1 MSESPAPSAPPEE
14 RATDDNSDAYGGTVF
29 SGTGNA
35 MARDPQTAYAQ
46 MRASAPAMRVDDAGV
61 VVTTRAAMTEVFRHP
76 EIYSSRLT
84 AGHLGNVRPLIPIE
98 LDPPDQRKFRK
109 ILDPLFTPK
118 ALERLAQPVERL
130 VNELIDG
137 FIGENEIDFADR
149 FSVPFPSQVF
159 LTMFG
164 LPPEELSR
172 FLTMKDGIIR
182 PFHVLGVPMNDP
194 RVASYK
200 AQTAQSI
207 YDYFNGVLDERAQE
221 RREDL
226 LSHFLDA
233 EVDGERLTRE
243 DILDI
248 CFLLLIAG
256 LDTVS
261 ASLDC
266 FFRYLAEHPD
276 ARASLVA
283 DPSISPL
290 VVEELL
296 RWETPVMLVTRV
308 ATQDTVLSGCPI
320 RAGDNVHPLLGSA
333 NTDESEFPNADVV
346 QWGRKANRHIAFG
359 AGIHRCLGSNLARL
373 ELRIALRVWHS
384 RIPDYRVK
392 PGAEFDYTV
401 GVRSVD
407 TFPMLLGESL

>member
-1 MSESPAPSAPPEE
+1 MVEQQA
-14 RATDDNSDAYGGTVF
+14 DAYGGTIF
-29 SGTGNA
+29 SGAGDVLT
-35 MARDPQTAYAQ
+35 RCPQAAFAQ
-46 MRASAPAMRVDDAGV
+46 MRSVAPAMRIEGSGV

-76 EIYSSRLT
+76 EIYSSQMP
-84 AGHLGNVRPLIPIE
+84 AGHFGNARPLIPIE
-98 LDPPDQRKFRK
+98 VDPPDQRKFRK

-118 ALERLAQPVERL
+118 QLEHLAGPIEVL
-130 VNELIDG
+130 ANDLIDS
-137 FIGENEIDFADR
+137 FIDEPEIDFAQR

-164 LPPEELSR
+164 LPMQDLPK
-172 FLTMKDGIIR
+172 FLAMKDGIIR
-182 PFHVLGVPMNDP
+182 PFHVLGTSLNDP
-194 RVASYK
+194 RTQELREQSA
-200 AQTAQSI
+200 ASI
-207 YDYFNGVLDERAQE
+207 YDYFNEVLDQREAE

-226 LSHFLDA
+226 LSHFLVA
-233 EVDGERLTRE
+233 EVEGERLTRE
-243 DILDI
+243 EILDI

-276 ARASLVA
+276 KRAALVA
-283 DPSISPL
+283 DPSISPW

-296 RWETPVMLVTRV
+296 RWESPVMLVSRV
-308 ATQDTVLSGCPI
+308 ATQDTELGGCPI
-320 RAGDNVHPLLGSA
+320 HAGDKVHPFLGSG
-333 NTDESEFPNADVV
+333 NTDESEFPDAEVIR
-346 QWGRKANRHIAFG
+346 WGRKGNRHIAFG

-384 RIPDYRVK
+384 RIPHYRVK
-392 PGAEFDYTV
+392 PGTELVYTI

-407 TFPMLLGESL
+407 SFPMVLGESV

>member
-1 MSESPAPSAPPEE
+1 
-14 RATDDNSDAYGGTVF
+14 
-29 SGTGNA
+29 
-35 MARDPQTAYAQ
+35 
-46 MRASAPAMRVDDAGV
+46 
-61 VVTTRAAMTEVFRHP
+61 
-76 EIYSSRLT
+76 
-84 AGHLGNVRPLIPIE
+84 
-98 LDPPDQRKFRK
+98 
-109 ILDPLFTPK
+109 
-118 ALERLAQPVERL
+118 
-130 VNELIDG
+130 
-137 FIGENEIDFADR
+137 
-149 FSVPFPSQVF
+149 
-159 LTMFG
+159 
-164 LPPEELSR
+164 
-172 FLTMKDGIIR
+172 MKDGIIR

-221 RREDL
+221 RRDDL

-384 RIPDYRVK
+384 RIPGLSRQAGRRVRLH
-392 PGAEFDYTV
+392 GRCSFGGHVSDAARR
-401 GVRSVD
+401 VRCDAVNLRSRSRTKAMTDRTIQIVFSNPAD
-407 TFPMLLGESL
+407 SRKDERRFANPWPKEKS

>member
-1 MSESPAPSAPPEE
+1 MTEQQV
-14 RATDDNSDAYGGTVF
+14 DAYGGTIFHGAGDVL
-29 SGTGNA
+29 T
-35 MARDPQTAYAQ
+35 RRPQDAFAQ
-46 MRASAPAMRVDDAGV
+46 MRAVAPAMRIEGSGV

-76 EIYSSRLT
+76 ETYSSQMP
-84 AGHLGNVRPLIPIE
+84 AGHFGNARPLIPIE
-98 LDPPDQRKFRK
+98 IDPPDQRKFRK

-118 ALERLAQPVERL
+118 HLEHLAGPIEAL
-130 VNELIDG
+130 VNDLIDT
-137 FIGENEIDFADR
+137 FIDEPEIDFAQR

-164 LPPEELSR
+164 LPMCDLPR
-172 FLTMKDGIIR
+172 FLAMKDGIIR
-182 PFHVLGVPMNDP
+182 PFHVLGTSLNDP
-194 RVASYK
+194 RTQELRETTS
-200 AQTAQSI
+200 TSI
-207 YDYFNGVLDERAQE
+207 YDYFNEVLDQREAE
-221 RREDL
+221 PREDL
-226 LSHFLDA
+226 LSHFLEA
-233 EVDGERLTRE
+233 EVAGERLTRE
-243 DILDI
+243 EILDI

-276 ARASLVA
+276 QRAALIA

-296 RWETPVMLVTRV
+296 RWESPVMLVSRI
-308 ATQDTVLSGCPI
+308 ATQDTELGGCPI
-320 RAGDNVHPLLGSA
+320 HAGDKVHPFLGSG
-333 NTDESEFPNADVV
+333 NTDESEFPGADVP

-384 RIPDYRVK
+384 RIPHYRVK
-392 PGAEFDYTV
+392 PGTELVYTI

-407 TFPMLLGESL
+407 SFPMVLGESV